1 MLLLLLYT
9 HKVKTCWTE
18 LFYFVLSVSK
28 PNPVIN
34 YQMSAG
40 TGEKIIKVPKPN
52 SVAHF
57 YWIFTIS
64 LGCVC
69 YFLGFLF
76 LSMIIRKAL
85 SAQIAAVIA
94 NQMAQRTQ
102 DFIYTTIEGYTGTYL
117 ASVSGQNAN
126 QTNNKLNQD
135 IVECNR

>member
-1 MLLLLLYT
+1 
-9 HKVKTCWTE
+9 
-18 LFYFVLSVSK
+18 
-28 PNPVIN
+28 
-34 YQMSAG
+34 
-40 TGEKIIKVPKPN
+40 
-52 SVAHF
+52 
-57 YWIFTIS
+57 
-64 LGCVC
+64 
-69 YFLGFLF
+69 
-76 LSMIIRKAL
+76 MIIRKAL